1 MRPAASSQSGGSAV
15 EAAPLATG
23 PVGCARPRESG
34 GRLEPFDGFG
44 AARLA
49 VDSTASLTWY
59 VLRNQGRRTSAAAA
73 LRKSRPAAGSLVTSH
88 ESSARHRSSPPAPG
102 PESRTRVI
110 ALRCWAQRPP
120 LAKGGTLDNT
130 DSVCRH
136 VASCLQQAGPGQG
149 PGPLRL
155 NSEGRVSLA
164 PSVGGSGVS
173 ALRTQ

>member
-73 LRKSRPAAGSLVTSH
+73 LWKSHFSRIQRKALVFTSC
-88 ESSARHRSSPPAPG
+88 
-102 PESRTRVI
+102 SRT
-110 ALRCWAQRPP
+110 
-120 LAKGGTLDNT
+120 
-130 DSVCRH
+130 
-136 VASCLQQAGPGQG
+136 
-149 PGPLRL
+149 
-155 NSEGRVSLA
+155 
-164 PSVGGSGVS
+164 
-173 ALRTQ
+173 